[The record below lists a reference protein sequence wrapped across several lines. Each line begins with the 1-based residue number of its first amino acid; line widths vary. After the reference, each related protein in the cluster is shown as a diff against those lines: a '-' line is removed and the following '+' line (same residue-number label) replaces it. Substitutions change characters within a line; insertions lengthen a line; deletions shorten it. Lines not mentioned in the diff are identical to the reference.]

1 MKMASNASNLGEAR
15 RRIAAA
21 YDPDALEAAGGR
33 LISVLA
39 DHLRRV
45 EARDAPVLNWADP
58 EALIGKA
65 ASFLRDGPI
74 GAACASASGEKAL
87 AEPVAPDVE
96 TIANGVAHLAGEA
109 LARGHNLHH
118 PRYVGHQVPASVPLA
133 ALFDMVGTTTNQVM
147 AIYEMGPWAT
157 AVERAVVTAV
167 GEQLGFAPSS
177 FAGLVTSGGSLA
189 NLTALLTARNVA
201 LQDAWANGLSGRR
214 PAPVIVVNSDS
225 HYCVT
230 RSAGILGI
238 GTQNLVRAAL
248 DERRRID
255 ANRLDETLAD
265 LRARGVPIIA
275 AVAASGAT
283 PTGACDR
290 LADIADVCRRHD
302 VWLHVD
308 AAHGGALAFS
318 PRHRHLVAGIE
329 QCDSVVCDAHKM
341 MFMPALC
348 AFVFY
353 RNRAN
358 RLATFQQD
366 APYLFDP
373 AAAHLTEY
381 DSGIVNL
388 ECTKRAAAFGLWGVW
403 SIFGP
408 QLFADLIDVTI
419 DLAQQFHGILEA
431 ADDFETL
438 HEPECNIVAF
448 RHVPRELRDAP
459 PAQIDALQA
468 RLRRAVV
475 ESGRFFLTQTRL
487 DGRCVLRTTLINPLT
502 TVDDLRALLDC
513 LREMART
520 GGTAR

>member
-1 MKMASNASNLGEAR
+1 MSADEANLTVAR
-15 RRIAAA
+15 ARIAAA
-21 YDPDALEAAGGR
+21 YDPDALESAGQR
-33 LISVLA
+33 LVSVLA
-39 DHLRRV
+39 ENARRV
-45 EARDAPVLNWADP
+45 QSGGANVLNWAEP
-58 EALIGKA
+58 EALIREA
-65 ASFLRDGPI
+65 AGFLRRDGQDPSTI
-74 GAACASASGEKAL
+74 PNREAI
-87 AEPVAPDVE
+87 AE
-96 TIANGVAHLAGEA
+96 GVARLAGEA

-133 ALFDMVGTTTNQVM
+133 ALFDVIGSVTNQVM

-157 AVERAVVTAV
+157 AVERAMIAAV
-167 GEQLGFAPSS
+167 GEQLGFTPGS

-201 LQDAWANGLSGRR
+201 LGDVWTAGLSGRR
-214 PAPVIVVNSDS
+214 PAPVVVVHADS

-230 RSAGILGI
+230 RSAGILGL
-238 GTQNLVRAAL
+238 GTRHLVKAAL

-255 ANRLDETLAD
+255 VGRLDETLRD
-265 LRARGVPIIA
+265 LRSRGVPIIA

-290 LADIADVCRRHD
+290 VADIADVCRRHE

-348 AFVFY
+348 ALVFY
-353 RNRAN
+353 RNRDH
-358 RLATFQQD
+358 RIATFHQD

-373 AAAHLTEY
+373 AAPQLAEY
-381 DSGIVNL
+381 DSGIVTV
-388 ECTKRAAAFGLWGVW
+388 ECTKRAAAFGLWGIW
-403 SIFGP
+403 SLFGP
-408 QLFADLIDVTI
+408 QLFADLVDVTI
-419 DLAQQFHGILEA
+419 DLAQQFHGLLAA
-431 ADDFETL
+431 ADDFEPL
-438 HEPECNIVAF
+438 HEPECNIVTF
-448 RHVPRELRDAP
+448 RHVPNGLRNAPTGEL
-459 PAQIDALQA
+459 DALQA

-487 DGRCVLRTTLINPLT
+487 DGRTVLRTTIINPLT
-502 TVDDLRALLDC
+502 TADDLRALLKC
-513 LREMART
+513 LREFALPH
-520 GGTAR
+520 

>member
-1 MKMASNASNLGEAR
+1 MASNSSNLDAAHK
-15 RRIAAA
+15 RIAAA
-21 YDPDALEAAGGR
+21 YDPNALEAAGAR
-33 LISVLA
+33 LVSELA
-39 DHLRRV
+39 DHMRHV
-45 EARDAPVLNWADP
+45 QARETQVLNWADP
-58 EALIGKA
+58 EQLIATA
-65 ASFLRDGPI
+65 ASFLHQ
-74 GAACASASGEKAL
+74 GAGSASSSSRHTQEATT
-87 AEPVAPDVE
+87 APDVE
-96 TIANGVAHLAGEA
+96 TIANGVAQLAGEA

-133 ALFDMVGTTTNQVM
+133 ALFDMIGTATNQVM

-157 AVERAVVTAV
+157 AVERAVVNVV
-167 GEQLGFAPSS
+167 GEQLGFAPGG

-201 LQDAWANGLSGRR
+201 LGDAWSKGLSGRD
-214 PAPVIVVNSDS
+214 PAPVIVVNADS

-230 RSAGILGI
+230 RSAGILGL
-238 GTQNLVRAAL
+238 GTQHIVKAAL
-248 DERRRID
+248 DDRRRID
-255 ANRLDETLAD
+255 ANRLDETIAD
-265 LRARGVPIIA
+265 LRSRGVPIIA

-290 LADIADVCRRHD
+290 LSDLVEVCRRHE

-318 PRHRHLVAGIE
+318 PRHRHLVNGIGE
-329 QCDSVVCDAHKM
+329 CDSVVCDAHKM

-353 RNRAN
+353 RNRAH
-358 RLATFQQD
+358 RVAAFQQD

-388 ECTKRAAAFGLWGVW
+388 ECTKRAAAFGLWGIW
-403 SIFGP
+403 SLFGP
-408 QLFADLIDVTI
+408 QLFADLVDVTI
-419 DLAQQFHGILEA
+419 DLAKQFHALLA
-431 ADDFETL
+431 AAEDFETL

-448 RHVPRELRDAP
+448 RHVPGELQHAP
-459 PAQIDALQA
+459 PEQIDALQA

-487 DGRCVLRTTLINPLT
+487 DGRCVLRTTIINPLT
-502 TVDDLRALLDC
+502 TIDDLQALMDC
-513 LREMART
+513 LRELGRT
-520 GGTAR
+520 GGTP